1 MSKFLYKVGSLAYR
15 KKWAFL
21 AFWMILLIAT
31 GTLAGLFAKPTTSSF
46 SIPGIDSVVT
56 MEKMQE
62 RFPGSD
68 DATSAATGSVVIQ
81 APEGTTLTDP
91 AVSAEVNA
99 MLAEVRDTG
108 VLVDADTTV
117 IDPVMA
123 AQGMAAQMTPAL
135 EAQGVPA
142 EKIAADLAS
151 VSPLSPDETTGIISM
166 TFDAPTVMD
175 VAAEDREA
183 VTNILDE
190 YDEGDLTVVYNGNVF
205 GAASTSINMTSEVI
219 GLMVAALVLIIT
231 FGSFIAAG
239 MPLISA
245 VIGVGIGVLGVSLA
259 TAFSDSVTDMT
270 PVLAS
275 MIGLAVGIDYA
286 LFIVSRFRNEL
297 IGQTGSND
305 LEPKELAQR
314 LRTMDLPTRAH
325 AMGMAVGTAG
335 SAVVFAGVTV
345 LIALVALSI
354 INIPFLTA
362 MALAAGATVLIAVLI
377 AISLL
382 PALAGL
388 LGTRIFAARLP
399 GPKVPDPE
407 DEHPTMGLKWVR
419 LIRKR
424 PMAHLLVGVILLGLI
439 AIPAVGMRLAMPTD
453 GTAAPG
459 TAPRI
464 AYDMTAD
471 AFGPGRNAPM
481 IALVDAVDV
490 PEQERPV
497 VFGQAVEQ
505 FLGTEGVANAQITQT
520 TENFD
525 TAQILITPEFDAIDE
540 RTSDTLAD
548 LRGDVTSFED
558 ETSATYGITGVT
570 PIYDD
575 ISDRLSDVLIPYI
588 AIVLILAF
596 IVLLLVFRSIW
607 VPLIAALGF
616 GLSVAATFGATVA
629 LFQDGMFGII
639 GDPQPILSF
648 LPIMLIGLVFGLAM
662 DYQIF
667 LVTRMREGFTKGK
680 TAGNA
685 TSNGFKH
692 GARVVTAAA
701 LIMISVFAAFM
712 AQDMSFIKTM
722 GFALA
727 IAIFFDAFIVRMTI
741 IPATMF
747 LLGDKAWWLPKWL
760 DKILPN
766 IDVEGEALTELNEQ
780 RTRELHS
787 NDEKATVGVGAS

>member
-1 MSKFLYKVGSLAYR
+1 MAKFLYKLGSTAYQ
-15 KKWAFL
+15 KKWPFL
-21 AFWMILLIAT
+21 AVWLVILIGIT
-31 GTLAGLFAKPTTSSF
+31 TLAGLYAKPTSSSF
-46 SIPGIDSVVT
+46 SIPGLDSVTT

-68 DATSAATGSVVIQ
+68 DATSAPTGSVVIQ
-81 APEGTTLTDP
+81 APEGKTLTDP
-91 AVSAEVNA
+91 EVEAEINQ
-99 MLAEVRDTG
+99 MLDEVRATG
-108 VLVDADTTV
+108 VLKDADSV
-117 IDPVMA
+117 VDPVLA
-123 AQGMAAQMTPAL
+123 AQGVAAQMTPAL

-142 EKIAADLAS
+142 EKIAADIES
-151 VSPLSPDETTGIISM
+151 ISPLSADETTGIISM
-166 TFDAPTVMD
+166 TFDADSAMD
-175 VAAEDREA
+175 VSAEDREK

-190 YDEGDLTVVYNGNVF
+190 YDDGDLTVVYNGNVF
-205 GAASTSINMTSEVI
+205 GAAATSLDMTSELI
-219 GLMVAALVLIIT
+219 GLLVAAVVLIVT

-245 VIGVGIGVLGVSLA
+245 IIGVGIGIMGIQLA
-259 TAFSDSVTDMT
+259 TAFTDSVNDMT
-270 PVLAS
+270 PTLAS

-297 IGQTGSND
+297 ISQTGAND
-305 LEPKELAQR
+305 LEPKELAER
-314 LRTMDLPTRAH
+314 LRTMPLAARAH

-335 SAVVFAGVTV
+335 SAVVFAGTTV

-354 INIPFLTA
+354 INIPFLTV
-362 MALAAGATVLIAVLI
+362 MAIAAAITVAIAVLV
-377 AISLL
+377 ALSFL
-382 PALAGL
+382 PALLGL
-388 LGTRIFAARLP
+388 LGTRIFAARVP

-407 DEHPTMGLKWVR
+407 DEKPTMGLKWVR
-419 LIRKR
+419 LVRKM
-424 PMAHLLVGVILLGLI
+424 PVAYLLVGVVLLGAI
-439 AIPAVGMRLAMPTD
+439 AIPATNMRLAMPTD
-453 GTAAPG
+453 GTSTLG
-459 TAPRI
+459 TAPRT

-481 IALVDAVDV
+481 IALIDATDV
-490 PEQERPV
+490 PEEERPL

-505 FLGTEGVANAQITQT
+505 FLNTDGVKNAQITQT

-540 RTSDTLAD
+540 RTSETLAT
-548 LRGDVTSFED
+548 LRADA
-558 ETSATYGITGVT
+558 ETFADDTGATYGITGVT

-575 ISDRLSDVLIPYI
+575 ISARLGDVLVPYVL
-588 AIVLILAF
+588 IVLVLAF
-596 IVLLLVFRSIW
+596 LVLLLVFRSIW

-616 GLSVAATFGATVA
+616 GLSVLATFGATVA
-629 LFQDGMFGII
+629 IFQEGAFGII
-639 GDPQPILSF
+639 DDPQPLLSF

-701 LIMISVFAAFM
+701 LIMVSVFAAFI
-712 AQDMSFIKTM
+712 AQDMAFIKTM

-727 IAIFFDAFIVRMTI
+727 VAVFFDAFVVRMMI

-747 LLGDKAWWLPKWL
+747 LLDDKAWWLPKWL

-766 IDVEGEALTELNEQ
+766 VDVEGEGLS
-780 RTRELHS
+780 ELHEARTEELKE
-787 NDEKATVGVGAS
+787 NVGVGA